1 MRVATKQTVSVVIL
15 VLWCVSATPG
25 ALMWFHT
32 STVHDHDD
40 TCLPGLVFALIHGH
54 SHGADEPAHFHKA
67 TVTRAAIR
75 PVRHVITPVP
85 VSSHAVHGDAI
96 KYQDEQTALPRIEPL
111 SNSSQPLQLICCVFL
126 I

>member
-1 MRVATKQTVSVVIL
+1 MKVETKQTVSVVIL
-15 VLWCVSATPG
+15 VLWCVSAAPG

-54 SHGADEPAHFHKA
+54 SHGMGEPAHSHEGV
-67 TVTRAAIR
+67 VTRAAIR
-75 PVRHVITPVP
+75 PVRHVIAPVP
-85 VSSHAVHGDAI
+85 VSSHAVRGDAFM
-96 KYQDEQTALPRIEPL
+96 YQDGPTALPRLEPL
-111 SNSSQPLQLICCVFL
+111 SKSIQPLQLICCVFL